1 MTGAPRVL
9 VADDHLPTRAGVR
22 DVLERNGFAVCAEAS
37 TGAQAVESAL
47 RERPDVCLLDV
58 RMPGGGV
65 AAAAAISGALPDVSI
80 VMLTV
85 SRDDSD
91 LFDALRS
98 GASGYLLK
106 DMKREQ
112 LPAALRQVL
121 AGEAS
126 LPPSLVARVI
136 EEFRGRERRRLRL
149 MSARPELRLRKREW
163 EVLELLRE
171 GRSTAEIAQRLFIAE
186 VTVRSH
192 ISAILKALRVADREE
207 ALRLFE
213 PAADRP

>member
-1 MTGAPRVL
+1 MTETPRVL

-22 DVLERNGFAVCAEAS
+22 DVLERNGFVVCAEAS
-37 TGAQAVESAL
+37 TAEQAVEAAR

-58 RMPGGGV
+58 RMPGTGL
-65 AAAAAISGALPDVSI
+65 AAAATISSALPETSI

-91 LFDALRS
+91 LFDALRA

-112 LPAALRQVL
+112 LPDALRQVL
-121 AGEAS
+121 NGEAS

-163 EVLELLRE
+163 EVLELLRD
-171 GRSTAEIAQRLFIAE
+171 GRSTAEIAKHLFIAE
-186 VTVRSH
+186 ATVRSH
-192 ISAILKALRVADREE
+192 ISAILKALRVSDRDE
-207 ALRLFE
+207 ALRLLSSFN
-213 PAADRP
+213 AD

>member
-1 MTGAPRVL
+1 MTDGPRVL

-22 DVLERNGFAVCAEAS
+22 TVLELSGFTVCAEAS
-37 TGAQAVESAL
+37 TAQQAVDAAL

-58 RMPGGGV
+58 RMPGSGV
-65 AAAAAISGALPDVSI
+65 AAAAAISGALPEASI

-85 SRDDSD
+85 SRDDAD
-91 LFDALRS
+91 LFDALRA

-112 LPAALRQVL
+112 LPVALRQVL
-121 AGEAS
+121 NGEAS
-126 LPPSLVARVI
+126 LPPSLVTRVI

-171 GRSTAEIAQRLFIAE
+171 GRSTAEIAKHLFIAE

-192 ISAILKALRVADREE
+192 ISSILKALRVPDREA
-207 ALRLFE
+207 ALRLLE
-213 PAADRP
+213 ER